1 MTKISWFVLGV
12 VAVVVVVV
20 GVWWQTGGTSE
31 PAAVPKGGDA
41 TSSVTATIKTPMKLE
56 ITDMVQG
63 TGAEAKAGDKVTVH
77 YTGTLADGS
86 AFDSS
91 KTRGTPFSFTLGA
104 GQVIRGWDEGFAGMK
119 TGGTRKLVIPPE
131 LGYGSAQMG
140 PIPPNSTLTFVV
152 ELLEVNGKK

>member
-1 MTKISWFVLGV
+1 MTKISWFALGGVAV
-12 VAVVVVVV
+12 VAAVVVV
-20 GVWWQTGGTSE
+20 WWQAGGATE
-31 PAAVPKGGDA
+31 PAAPPENA
-41 TSSVTATIKTPMKLE
+41 AAISSITPTIKTQMGLE
-56 ITDMVQG
+56 ITDTAQG

-86 AFDSS
+86 VFDSS